1 MENVGCFAIRYW
13 VYNRRSS
20 QFNYRLTSDV
30 IGGNV
35 VNNEILYTSM
45 SKNTFSG
52 TIDELL
58 NHVDTNSESIINIKN
73 EPTQREILDSIQETL
88 DGMITDGL
96 IQVYGAND
104 NGEPLYKL
112 TKKGESYVPEDDV

>member
-1 MENVGCFAIRYW
+1 M
-13 VYNRRSS
+13 
-20 QFNYRLTSDV
+20 TSDV

-52 TIDELL
+52 TIEELL
-58 NHVDTNSESIINIKN
+58 NHVDTNSESIINTKN

-88 DGMITDGL
+88 DDMITDGL
-96 IQVYGAND
+96 IQVYGVND